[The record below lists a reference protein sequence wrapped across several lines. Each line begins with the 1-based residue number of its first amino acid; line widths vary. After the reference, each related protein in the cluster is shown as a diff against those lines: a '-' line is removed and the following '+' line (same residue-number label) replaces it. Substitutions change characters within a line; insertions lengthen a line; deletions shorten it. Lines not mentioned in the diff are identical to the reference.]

1 MQLRH
6 CTVIRDI

>member
-6 CTVIRDI
+6 D